1 MNKIVIQF
9 SIYASEGKNMDA
21 MEALHLLTKAYI
33 KECGKSLGMRTALY
47 NAAEIWLYERL
58 PKQNNN
64 PFTAEQMEQPLVDL
78 MPLICDEYKPD
89 YHGQW
94 DIWTFDAKELRRFC
108 LLAIKGEW
116 YDKPTLQAL
125 CYGIKVWPKTIE
137 KWADEE
143 AAKIF
148 AKE

>member
-21 MEALHLLTKAYI
+21 MEALRLLTKAYI
-33 KECGKSLGMRTALY
+33 KECGMSLSMRTALY
-47 NAAEIWLYERL
+47 NAAEVWLYDRL
-58 PKQNNN
+58 PKQRNN
-64 PFTAEQMEQPLVDL
+64 PFTAEQMEKHLVDL

-94 DIWTFDAKELRRFC
+94 DIGILDAKELKRCC

-116 YDKPTLQAL
+116 YDKPTLRAL
-125 CYGIKVWPKTIE
+125 CYGIKVWPKITE
-137 KWADEE
+137 KWADEL

-148 AKE
+148 AKD

>member
-1 MNKIVIQF
+1 MNKIAIQF

-21 MEALHLLTKAYI
+21 MEALRLLTKAYI
-33 KECGKSLGMRTALY
+33 KECGMSLSMRTALHH
-47 NAAEIWLYERL
+47 AGEIWLGERL
-58 PKQNNN
+58 PKQSNN
-64 PFTAEQMEQPLVDL
+64 PFTDEQIQQPLTDL

-94 DIWTFDAKELRRFC
+94 DIGILNAKELKRCC

-116 YDKPTLQAL
+116 YDKPTLRAL
-125 CYGIKVWPKTIE
+125 CYGIKVWPQTIE
-137 KWADEE
+137 KWADEL

-148 AKE
+148 AKD